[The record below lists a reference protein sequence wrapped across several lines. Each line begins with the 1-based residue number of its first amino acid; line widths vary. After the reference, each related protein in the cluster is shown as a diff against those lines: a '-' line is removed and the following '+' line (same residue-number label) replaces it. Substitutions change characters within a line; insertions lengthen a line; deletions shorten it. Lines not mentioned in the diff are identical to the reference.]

1 MAKDNETKN
10 KFIELRAK
18 GLSFDKIS
26 KELGVTKL
34 TLIQWSRGYEV
45 EIKNLKSI
53 ELDALREKFMLTNE
67 KRMEITKATLD
78 KILKS
83 LESRDFDEIPT
94 DKLLGH
100 LFKILE
106 KIEDSEEVEFISDEA
121 EFTKNMNL
129 TYRKSWTA

>member
-45 EIKNLKSI
+45 EIKNLKII

-100 LFKILE
+100 LIKILE
-106 KIEDSEEVEFISDEA
+106 KIEHSEEVEFISDEA
-121 EFTKNMNL
+121 GYTKNMNF